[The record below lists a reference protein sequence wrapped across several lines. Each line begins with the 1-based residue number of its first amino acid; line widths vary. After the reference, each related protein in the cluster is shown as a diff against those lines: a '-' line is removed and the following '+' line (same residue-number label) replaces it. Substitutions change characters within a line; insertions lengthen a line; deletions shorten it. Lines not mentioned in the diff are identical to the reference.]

1 MLLGGVRAER
11 FDGFVEECLAREE
24 FREAVDNSTVRPARK
39 ISNPFV

>member
-11 FDGFVEECLAREE
+11 SDGSVEECLAREE
-24 FREAVDNSTVRPARK
+24 SREVVNNSTVRPARK